1 MTEVLF
7 YHLERQ
13 TLEEVL
19 PKLLQATLDRDRRA
33 LVRCGT
39 PEGLEALD
47 EHLWTFRD
55 ESFLPHGLAGEAREA
70 DHPILLSLG
79 ADAPNGAAW
88 LFLVEDAAA
97 VPEAMARFERAVVMF
112 GAAGADDARD
122 AWKAVK
128 AAGLD
133 ATYWKQTPQGR
144 WEKAG

>member
-7 YHLERQ
+7 YHLTNQ
-13 TLEEVL
+13 TLEQVL
-19 PKLLQATLDRDRRA
+19 PGLLQITVDRGQRA

-47 EHLWTFRD
+47 EHLWTYRD
-55 ESFLPHGLAGEAREA
+55 ESFLPHGLAGADHEA
-70 DHPILLSLG
+70 DQPVLLTLG
-79 ADAPNGAAW
+79 EEAPNGAGV
-88 LFLVEDAAA
+88 LFLVEDAP
-97 VPEAMARFERAVVMF
+97 VSPEAMTAFKRAVVMF
-112 GAAGADDARD
+112 ASAGAEEARS

-128 AAGLD
+128 AAGLE

>member
-7 YHLERQ
+7 YHLQ
-13 TLEEVL
+13 SQPLEQVL
-19 PKLLQATLDRDRRA
+19 PKLLQATLDRGQRA

-55 ESFLPHGLAGEAREA
+55 ESFLPHGIAGSDHEA
-70 DHPILLSLG
+70 DHPVLLSLG
-79 ADAPNGAAW
+79 EEAPNGAAW
-88 LFLVEDAAA
+88 LFLVEDAPAA
-97 VPEAMARFERAVVMF
+97 PEHMARFERAVVMF
-112 GAAGADDARD
+112 GGAGAEEARA

-128 AAGLD
+128 AAGLE

>member
-7 YHLERQ
+7 YHLQNQ
-13 TLEEVL
+13 TLEQVL
-19 PKLLQATLDRDRRA
+19 PKLLQTTVDRGQRA

-55 ESFLPHGLAGEAREA
+55 ESFLPHGLAGADHEA
-70 DHPILLSLG
+70 DQPVLLTLG
-79 ADAPNGAAW
+79 EEAANGAGV
-88 LFLVEDAAA
+88 LFLVEDAPAS
-97 VPEAMARFERAVVMF
+97 PEHMARFDRAVLMF
-112 GAAGADDARD
+112 GEAGADEARD

>member
-7 YHLERQ
+7 YHLQTQ
-13 TLEEVL
+13 TLEQAL
-19 PKLLQATLDRDRRA
+19 PKLIQATLDRGQRA

-55 ESFLPHGLAGEAREA
+55 ESFLPHGLAGDTHEAE
-70 DHPILLSLG
+70 HPVLLSLD

-88 LFLVEDAAA
+88 LFLVEDAPA
-97 VPEAMARFERAVVMF
+97 VPDEMARFERAVVMF
-112 GAAGADDARD
+112 GGAGAEDARD
-122 AWKAVK
+122 AWRAVK

-133 ATYWKQTPQGR
+133 ATYWKQTEQGR